1 MTEVVL
7 DASALLA
14 VIHGEPGADV
24 VVASLPGSV
33 MSAVNLAEVVTK
45 LIDNGAQPGAALA
58 AAQAFEIKIAPASAD
73 VASAAGVLHAKTRG
87 RGVSLGDRFCLVL
100 AQETGLPV
108 LTADRAWAGLGLPLD
123 IRLIR

>member
-14 VIHGEPGADV
+14 VIHGE
-24 VVASLPGSV
+24 
-33 MSAVNLAEVVTK
+33 
-45 LIDNGAQPGAALA
+45 PGAALA